1 MPQAKGESNLRV
13 AALIDCNAGRLTG
26 HRFAAVGANNE
37 QRAQCVAA
45 LELNACGVVGA
56 RRDSHDLVFDKP
68 EFGQRTCAL
77 FQRSDQ
83 MSVFDI
89 VTESIQVDFMR
100 RKFHLRRAP
109 KPLGIVDDAHDFER
123 RCMGR
128 ARLPD
133 AKCLERR
140 DGTCQQSR
148 GAVIRPGG
156 PSAHERR

>member
-1 MPQAKGESNLRV
+1 M
-13 AALIDCNAGRLTG
+13 
-26 HRFAAVGANNE
+26 
-37 QRAQCVAA
+37 QCSAA
-45 LELNACGVVGA
+45 LERNGCGVIAAGH
-56 RRDSHDLVFDKP
+56 DPHDLVFDKP
-68 EFGQRTCAL
+68 ELGQRTCAL

-83 MSVFDI
+83 MSVLDI

-109 KPLGIVDDAHDFER
+109 KPLGIVDDAHDLER
-123 RCMGR
+123 RCMGH
-128 ARLPD
+128 AQSPD